1 LDLRDHLLQQPQEA
15 ERYIDRLR
23 EDGQFEQA
31 RLMERFLKGA
41 YPGAPLDG
49 DDDDA
54 LERKPGAKLSLFS
67 VVLLAAASALLLAW
81 LLAFDGLEKLRA
93 FSSDSNY

>member
-1 LDLRDHLLQQPQEA
+1 MRDHLLQHPQEA

-41 YPGAPLDG
+41 YPGTPLDD

-54 LERKPGAKLSLFS
+54 PLTRKPSAKLSRFS
-67 VVLLAAASALLLAW
+67 VTLVAAASALLLTW

-93 FSSDSNY
+93 LSSVSNY